1 MNLMQIEA
9 DLSKQLHDGGEDAL
23 QEWME
28 AREISGEE
36 LAQVSYEAA
45 ALLTDQIEDEAR
57 ESGGSPHVIDPVPI
71 VGGMYA
77 SGFRLGYE
85 AAARKFAGDPR

>member
-1 MNLMQIEA
+1 VNLMQIEA
-9 DLSKQLHDGGEDAL
+9 DLTKQLHDGGEGAL
-23 QEWME
+23 EEWME

-36 LAQVSYEAA
+36 LAQISYEVA
-45 ALLTDQIEDEAR
+45 ALLTNQLKDEAR
-57 ESGGSPHVIDPVPI
+57 ESDSPHIIDPVPI

-85 AAARKFAGDPR
+85 AAARRFAGDPR